1 MTPFITIEGP
11 DGAGKTTLIKGLVS
25 LLKEQLTV
33 PLVLT
38 REPGGEPLAEE
49 IRDIILDPTHTQ
61 LDPRA

>member
-49 IRDIILDPTHTQ
+49 IRDIILDPTYTQ